1 MMNKKFRVFKLN
13 GYTVTDWTPL
23 RSFDSQEEA
32 EKFLEEIDSKGTF
45 VILQVFE
52 K

>member
-13 GYTVTDWTPL
+13 GYTVTDWVPL
-23 RSFDSQEEA
+23 SSFESQDEA
-32 EKFLEEIDSKGTF
+32 EKYLESLDQKGTF

>member
-1 MMNKKFRVFKLN
+1 MMNKKFRIFKIS

-23 RSFDSQEEA
+23 NSFDSQEEA
-32 EKFLEEIDSKGTF
+32 EKYLEEIDQKGTF
-45 VILQVFE
+45 VILQIFE